1 MDTVAALIDP
11 FRLLEHPFYRRWES
25 GALEEGELAAYA
37 AQYRHFEAQLPSFLE
52 GLGALVEGEAA
63 DLVAANLADERG
75 GPKTHLELFDG
86 FCAAVD
92 APVAEP
98 TAAMATLIATYNDA
112 LSSGDAAY
120 ALGVLAGYE
129 IQAAEVA
136 DTKGAGLAE
145 HYGVDEKGRT
155 FWLLHAALEA
165 DHADWTLRAAEGL
178 DEARFAEGAQASAT
192 AWWGFLDEREA
203 LVAA

>member
-1 MDTVAALIDP
+1 MDNVAALIDP

-25 GALEEGELAAYA
+25 GDLTEGELGAYA

-52 GLGALVEGEAA
+52 GLSTLVEGEAA
-63 DLVAANLADERG
+63 ELVAANLADELA

-86 FCAAVD
+86 FCAAVE

-112 LSSGDAAY
+112 LASGDAAY

-129 IQAAEVA
+129 VQAAEVA
-136 DTKGAGLAE
+136 ETKGIGLAE

-155 FWLLHAALEA
+155 FWSLHATLEA
-165 DHADWTLRAAEGL
+165 DHADWTLRAAEDL
-178 DEARFAEGAQASAT
+178 DEARFEEGAQASAA
-192 AWWGFLDEREA
+192 AWWGYLDEREA